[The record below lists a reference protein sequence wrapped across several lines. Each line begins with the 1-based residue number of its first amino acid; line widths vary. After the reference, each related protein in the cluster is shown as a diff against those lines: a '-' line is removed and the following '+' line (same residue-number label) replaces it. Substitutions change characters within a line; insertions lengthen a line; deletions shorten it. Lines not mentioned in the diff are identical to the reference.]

1 MKQAKRLLLVLA
13 FTLAACAPIT
23 APPTP
28 PPLAPTPLPEVP
40 PAPMDDLVGT
50 QWTLVSYGPP
60 GAETPVIEG
69 SEVTLAFQEDGQA
82 GGSGGCNSYG
92 GPYVVEGGVLSF
104 GEVVS
109 TLMACVDE
117 QVMEQEQQYF
127 QALQTA
133 GQYKLVAGGLTIYYD
148 NGQSVLNF
156 VSAPASA

>member
-23 APPTP
+23 VPATPT
-28 PPLAPTPLPEVP
+28 PLAPTPPVDAP
-40 PAPMDDLVGT
+40 PGIADDLVGT
-50 QWTLVSYGPP
+50 QWMLVSYGTL
-60 GAETPVIEG
+60 GAETPVVEG

-82 GGSGGCNSYG
+82 VGFGGCNSYG
-92 GPYVVEGGVLSF
+92 GPYVAEDGVLSF

-109 TLMACVDE
+109 TLVACLDE

-133 GQYKLVAGGLTIYYD
+133 GQYELAADRLTIYYD
-148 NGQSVLNF
+148 GGQGVLNF
-156 VSAPASA
+156 APALAPA